1 MEPVFMM
8 LGQSAAVAA
17 CMAIDNK
24 CPVQKINVQ
33 KLQSVLKSN
42 PLADGN
48 TPEILVDNDDI
59 SAVAIKGG
67 WKRMPNFE
75 GCYGPSLLRN
85 ATPKAG
91 DLVKFTPSIKKEGTY
106 KLYVY
111 VVKSNGV
118 TGKINLLIS
127 DGKTETEKLIDLNNL
142 DVKGQTEGEW
152 VPLGQYHFAEGNIGF
167 AEIICKD
174 QGAPALADA
183 ILFIPSGIGE

>member
-1 MEPVFMM
+1 M
-8 LGQSAAVAA
+8 
-17 CMAIDNK
+17 
-24 CPVQKINVQ
+24 
-33 KLQSVLKSN
+33 
-42 PLADGN
+42 
-48 TPEILVDNDDI
+48 
-59 SAVAIKGG
+59 
-67 WKRMPNFE
+67 
-75 GCYGPSLLRN
+75 
-85 ATPKAG
+85 
-91 DLVKFTPSIKKEGTY
+91 KFTPSIKKEGTY

-127 DGKTETEKLIDLNNL
+127 NGKTETEKLIDLNNL